1 MAGVTLG
8 YRSLVG
14 ANSAVMKDVPDYT
27 VVGGV
32 PAKPMKQILP
42 GEEGDPLR
50 EVAEAGKYRDPRLPE

>member
-42 GEEGDPLR
+42 GEEGDSFAR
-50 EVAEAGKYRDPRLPE
+50 SCGSWNLPGSAPS